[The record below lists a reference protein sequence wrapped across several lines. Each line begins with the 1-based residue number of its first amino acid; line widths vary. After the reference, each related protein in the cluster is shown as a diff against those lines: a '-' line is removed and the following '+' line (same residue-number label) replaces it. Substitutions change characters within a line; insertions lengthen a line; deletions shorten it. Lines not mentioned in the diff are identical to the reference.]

1 MSSQPTDT
9 QKAKDAAANTIQS
22 VSNTLTGVSNDP
34 RSQPNYDEDKDPR
47 NFDTD
52 AHGNTFKKGDF
63 KDQLNRAATSSTSSS
78 DASIGA
84 SGGEGKGKDGI
95 VETSE

>member
-22 VSNTLTGVSNDP
+22 VSNTITGNSNDP

-52 AHGNTFKKGDF
+52 AHGNKFKKGDF
-63 KDQLNRAATSSTSSS
+63 KDQLNKAATSSDDNT
-78 DASIGA
+78 AEA
-84 SGGEGKGKDGI
+84 GKGGI
-95 VETSE
+95 LETGMYS